1 MRVLRIVLLLRLCVR
16 LAAAPPAS
24 LRGKATEDNAA
35 ISAALEAADLELRAA
50 VGGSAGLASI
60 APLAA
65 AAAAAPASVD
75 EVERAAKVGRL
86 VKRDEVI
93 SSLRQDD
100 AEKKVQ
106 LKQTLRKA
114 ALEEQKR
121 IDLED
126 EANHAVTSSTRS
138 IIIKTEKRE
147 AIAAASALHTK
158 AWELQTKLAA
168 NQFQEEKREAIVE
181 LRQFE
186 KIDHAN
192 LAMVAK
198 EQGLLRRLKRD
209 QGATVED
216 EKLLGEVRDF
226 LAQDEVKELRRT
238 LELIK
243 IKAQSATLAGKW
255 TSAEVEEVEVLQQAE
270 RQQVTE
276 AVSLLDGAADTKAWA
291 SGGVTTS
298 QDSGAQTFD
307 DGAVGKN
314 EAAHNNLRETR
325 SLKGTLYDGS
335 DGESPSAASQ
345 RVRVEPWWVPGQCAA
360 LTASPPAAIL
370 ALRDAHTRALLG
382 GGGSAGQMTAEMLS
396 GASTNNRRE
405 MTELAFVAAYLTGR
419 SFLLD
424 AKLNSDFWIYD
435 RTDFETAVPI
445 VEGAAAAKG
454 AAKYG
459 ANSRA
464 TQGLPIKGL
473 GGVTRKEGMKSMNL
487 KQWISEL
494 MRPEYTTAPLLT
506 THLRWG
512 SPTYVLQ
519 LDRTLLGAGAGV
531 DPEVT
536 LLLSHVESVLR
547 ECLHVSDE
555 VLEHFMK
562 LRALLPP
569 SYYAVNVRH
578 KKIEVVVKGTIDVP
592 LFECARLKG
601 AGWKMRYID
610 VTTTADVAI
619 KKIAVPC
626 AVGQREDHMTVGD
639 AVALLDAK
647 PGSKIYIASWHA
659 EEALEKTIKMLGF
672 EPVTYS
678 QLMPQYVAKYN
689 SLPEIKFFRYVVID
703 ELFLAFATQYIADW
717 PSSVTEAT
725 VAMQRWIE
733 EMQHP
738 TSSNVFRGKENWRV
752 FVNVT
757 KANEGFN

>member
-1 MRVLRIVLLLRLCVR
+1 MRVLRIVLLLTLCVP
-16 LAAAPPAS
+16 LAAAPPAA
-24 LRGKATEDNAA
+24 LRGKATPRLQRRRLGRSSSEDNAA

-181 LRQFE
+181 QRQFE

-192 LAMVAK
+192 HAMVAK

-325 SLKGTLYDGS
+325 SLKGTRWL
-335 DGESPSAASQ
+335 P
-345 RVRVEPWWVPGQCAA
+345 
-360 LTASPPAAIL
+360 LL
-370 ALRDAHTRALLG
+370 LLLRD
-382 GGGSAGQMTAEMLS
+382 E
-396 GASTNNRRE
+396 RR
-405 MTELAFVAAYLTGR
+405 TCT
-419 SFLLD
+419 
-424 AKLNSDFWIYD
+424 
-435 RTDFETAVPI
+435 
-445 VEGAAAAKG
+445 
-454 AAKYG
+454 
-459 ANSRA
+459 
-464 TQGLPIKGL
+464 
-473 GGVTRKEGMKSMNL
+473 
-487 KQWISEL
+487 
-494 MRPEYTTAPLLT
+494 PLL
-506 THLRWG
+506 
-512 SPTYVLQ
+512 
-519 LDRTLLGAGAGV
+519 
-531 DPEVT
+531 
-536 LLLSHVESVLR
+536 LLLSTPVDDRRGESR
-547 ECLHVSDE
+547 
-555 VLEHFMK
+555 
-562 LRALLPP
+562 
-569 SYYAVNVRH
+569 
-578 KKIEVVVKGTIDVP
+578 
-592 LFECARLKG
+592 
-601 AGWKMRYID
+601 
-610 VTTTADVAI
+610 TTACLTGA
-619 KKIAVPC
+619 
-626 AVGQREDHMTVGD
+626 
-639 AVALLDAK
+639 
-647 PGSKIYIASWHA
+647 PGRWSPSCSEGARF
-659 EEALEKTIKMLGF
+659 KTM
-672 EPVTYS
+672 
-678 QLMPQYVAKYN
+678 
-689 SLPEIKFFRYVVID
+689 
-703 ELFLAFATQYIADW
+703 
-717 PSSVTEAT
+717 
-725 VAMQRWIE
+725 
-733 EMQHP
+733 
-738 TSSNVFRGKENWRV
+738 
-752 FVNVT
+752 
-757 KANEGFN
+757 